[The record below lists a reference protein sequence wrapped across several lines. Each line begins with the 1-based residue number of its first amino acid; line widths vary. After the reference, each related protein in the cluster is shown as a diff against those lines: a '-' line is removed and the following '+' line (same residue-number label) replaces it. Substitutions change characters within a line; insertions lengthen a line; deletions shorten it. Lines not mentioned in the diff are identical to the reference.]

1 MANQLLSFKKITA
14 LPSNFEKGCVYFYSN
29 GDARSILLGTGT
41 NAYLEFKGT
50 DQNTWRQIAING
62 TSIGTNTFN
71 ITGSEGINVKGSA
84 GTATIELV
92 GAAAQQLGGI
102 ALGYPT
108 SDTKLP
114 VETNSANQAY
124 VDVQISISA
133 GASDDDVSILS
144 GTAGTNGVS
153 YSASHKKQ
161 YGETTVTGAAV
172 SGQTVKGTNKYASG
186 NTTTSI
192 SGYGTSKTI
201 KIPQFA
207 VNEYGHVTAAADE
220 SITITMPS
228 EQTAVKNPYALKL
241 QIDGGSEVTYDG
253 SASKTFNVTAASL
266 GLDSALKFHGTSN
279 TAITDGSTTQTV
291 TLSTGSS
298 HKAENGC
305 VLFYGN
311 KEFVWNGSS
320 WEELGNE
327 GNYKVKQ
334 TAVNSPSASGTTNAF
349 IDTISQN
356 TNGVITPT
364 KKTLAYATTSA
375 VGGLKVKASGSNIA
389 SSSYKSNGSNYYGVN
404 IDSNGFGYVAL
415 PTWSNNAGTV
425 TSITPGIGLTGTS
438 SDTAITTSG
447 TINLKSAAKGE
458 IGGIK
463 VASVGTAASG
473 ANTTVNANKFAV
485 HIDSNGL
492 GYVAIPQYSNNA
504 GDITAVT
511 AGSGLTG
518 GGTSGDVTIS
528 HADTSTLSGSY
539 GPTANVTGSNN
550 ATIVVPQITV
560 DGFGHVTGVTNRTY
574 TSVNTTYAA
583 GTGLELSGT
592 TFNTVWTAW
601 EE

>member
-1 MANQLLSFKKITA
+1 MASQLLSFKKITA

-41 NAYLEFKGT
+41 TSTSYLEFKGT
-50 DQNTWRQIAING
+50 DQNTWRQIQING
-62 TSIGTNTFN
+62 SGIGTDIFN
-71 ITGSEGINVKGSA
+71 IQEGEGIDITANG
-84 GTATIELV
+84 GTATVKLV
-92 GAAAQQLGGI
+92 LAGDNNLGGFKTGFAKTGNKFPV
-102 ALGYPT
+102 ALSGE
-108 SDTKLP
+108 K
-114 VETNSANQAY
+114 AY
-124 VDVQISISA
+124 VEVTPTITISA
-133 GASDDDVSILS
+133 GASDDDVSVLTGTS
-144 GTAGTNGVS
+144 GSNGVS
-153 YSASHKKQ
+153 YSASHRKQ
-161 YGETTVTGAAV
+161 YGEASATGAVA
-172 SGQTVKGTNKYASG
+172 SGKTLVGASKYISG
-186 NTTTSI
+186 NTVTSV
-192 SGYGTSKTI
+192 SGYGASQTI
-201 KIPQFA
+201 KVPQLV
-207 VNEYGHVTAAADE
+207 VNEYGHVTYAADE
-220 SITITMPS
+220 SITITMPG
-228 EQTAVKNPYALKL
+228 EQTAVKNPNSLKF
-241 QIDGGSEVTYDG
+241 GSKSYDG
-253 SASKTFNVTAASL
+253 SSEQTITAADL
-266 GLDSALKFHGTSN
+266 GLDSALKFHGTSS

-327 GNYKVKQ
+327 GDYKVKQ
-334 TAVNSPSASGTTNAF
+334 TAVSSPDASSTTNAF
-349 IDTISQN
+349 IDTISQD
-356 TNGVITPT
+356 TNGVIKPT
-364 KKTLAYATTSA
+364 KKTLAYATASE
-375 VGGLKVKASGSNIA
+375 VGGLKAKAAGSSIA

-425 TSITPGIGLTGTS
+425 TSITPGTGLTGTS

-447 TINLKSAAKGE
+447 TINLKSAATGE

-504 GDITAVT
+504 GDITKVT

-518 GGTSGDVTIS
+518 GGDSGDVTLS

-539 GPTANVTGSNN
+539 GPTSNVTGSNN

-574 TSVNTTYAA
+574 TSVDTITTYSA

-592 TFNTVWTAW
+592 TFNAVWTSWAD
-601 EE
+601 

>member
-1 MANQLLSFKKITA
+1 MANQLLSFKKITT

-41 NAYLEFKGT
+41 TTYLEFKGT

-62 TSIGTNTFN
+62 ASIGTNTFN
-71 ITGSEGINVKGSA
+71 ITGSEGIDVEGDA
-84 GTATIELV
+84 GTATIKLL
-92 GAAAQQLGGI
+92 GAGAQQLGGI

-108 SDTKLP
+108 SGTKLP

-124 VDVQISISA
+124 VNVGINISA

-161 YGETTVTGAAV
+161 YGETTVAGTAV
-172 SGQTVKGTNKYASG
+172 SGQTVVGSNKYASG
-186 NTTTSI
+186 NTTTTI
-192 SGYGTSKTI
+192 SGYGASATI

-220 SITITMPS
+220 SITITMPA
-228 EQTAVKNPYALKL
+228 EQSALPNPNALKL
-241 QIDGGSEVTYDG
+241 QIEGGNEVTYDG
-253 SASKTFNVTAASL
+253 SAAKTFNVTAASL
-266 GLDSALKFHGTSN
+266 GLSAALKYHGITT
-279 TAITDGSTTQTV
+279 TALTDGATTKPIV
-291 TLSTGSS
+291 INSS
-298 HKAENGC
+298 NHTQETGC
-305 VLFYGN
+305 VVFYGD
-311 KEFVWNGSS
+311 KEFVWNGSK
-320 WEELGNE
+320 WEELGFAIDLS
-327 GNYKVKQ
+327 GYKTKQ
-334 TAVNSPSASGTTNAF
+334 TAVASPSASNTTNAF
-349 IDTISQN
+349 IDTISQD

-375 VGGLKVKASGSNIA
+375 VGGLKVKASGS
-389 SSSYKSNGSNYYGVN
+389 SVSYASNGSNYYGVN
-404 IDSNGFGYVAL
+404 LDSSGFGYVAL

-425 TSITPGIGLTGTS
+425 TSITPGTGLTGTS

-447 TINLKSAAKGE
+447 TINLKKAGTAE
-458 IGGIK
+458 IGGILVK
-463 VASVGTAASG
+463 SVATSAQTIT
-473 ANTTVNANKFAV
+473 NQTTGNNFPVRLNN
-485 HIDSNGL
+485 DGL
-492 GYVAIPQYSNNA
+492 AYVTIPQYSNNA

-511 AGSGLTG
+511 AGDGLTG

-528 HADTSTLSGSY
+528 HADTSTLNGSY

-560 DGFGHVTGVTNRTY
+560 DGFGHVTAVTSRTY

-592 TFNTVWTAW
+592 TFNTVWTTW

>member
-1 MANQLLSFKKITA
+1 MASQLLSFKKITA

-41 NAYLEFKGT
+41 TSTSYLEFKGT
-50 DQNTWRQIAING
+50 DQNTWRQIQING
-62 TSIGTNTFN
+62 SGIGTDIFNIKEGEGIDIEASGGTATVKLVLAGDNNLGGFKTGFAKTGNKYPVALSGEKAYVEVPVPTGFN
-71 ITGSEGINVKGSA
+71 IT
-84 GTATIELV
+84 
-92 GAAAQQLGGI
+92 
-102 ALGYPT
+102 
-108 SDTKLP
+108 
-114 VETNSANQAY
+114 
-124 VDVQISISA
+124 A
-133 GASDDDVSILS
+133 GASDDDVVILS

-153 YSASHKKQ
+153 YDAKHAKVLGDGKSFTGTASADSIAGYDGSGTLNIPKINVNQ
-161 YGETTVTGAAV
+161 YGHITSV
-172 SGQTVKGTNKYASG
+172 S
-186 NTTTSI
+186 
-192 SGYGTSKTI
+192 
-201 KIPQFA
+201 
-207 VNEYGHVTAAADE
+207 NEQV
-220 SITITMPS
+220 TITMPS
-228 EQTAVKNPYALKL
+228 AQTAVKNPNSLKF
-241 QIDGGSEVTYDG
+241 GSKSYDG
-253 SASKTFNVTAASL
+253 SSEQTITAADL
-266 GLDSALKFHGTSN
+266 GLDSALKFHGTSS

-305 VLFYGN
+305 VLFYGSE
-311 KEFVWNGSS
+311 EFVWNGSS
-320 WEELGNE
+320 WEKLGNE
-327 GNYKVKQ
+327 GDYKVKQ
-334 TAVNSPSASGTTNAF
+334 TAVSSPDASGTTNEF

-356 TNGVITPT
+356 ANGVITPT
-364 KKTLAYATTSA
+364 KKTLAYATASA
-375 VGGLKVKASGSNIA
+375 VGGLKAKAAGATIA
-389 SSSYKSNGSNYYGVN
+389 SSSYKANGSNYYGVN

-415 PTWSNNAGTV
+415 PTWNNNAGTV
-425 TSITPGIGLTGTS
+425 TSVTPGTGLTGTS

-447 TINLKSAAKGE
+447 TINLKSAATGE

-504 GDITAVT
+504 GDITKVT

-518 GGTSGDVTIS
+518 GGDSGDITIS

-539 GPTANVTGSNN
+539 GPTSNVTGSNN

-574 TSVNTTYAA
+574 TSVDTITTYSA

-592 TFNTVWTAW
+592 TFNAVWTSWAD
-601 EE
+601 

>member
-1 MANQLLSFKKITA
+1 MANNQLLSFKKITA

-29 GDARSILLGTGT
+29 GDARSILLGTGAT
-41 NAYLEFKGT
+41 TYLEFKGT

-62 TSIGTNTFN
+62 ASIGTNTFN
-71 ITGSEGINVKGSA
+71 IKEGEGINIEPSGGDATVSLVLAGDNNLGGFKTGFTTSGNKFPVALSGEKAYVEVPLPTAFNISA
-84 GTATIELV
+84 TAT
-92 GAAAQQLGGI
+92 
-102 ALGYPT
+102 
-108 SDTKLP
+108 
-114 VETNSANQAY
+114 
-124 VDVQISISA
+124 
-133 GASDDDVSILS
+133 DDDVVILT
-144 GTAGTNGVS
+144 GTAGSNGVS
-153 YSASHKKQ
+153 YDAKHAKVLGANKSFTGSAS
-161 YGETTVTGAAV
+161 AD
-172 SGQTVKGTNKYASG
+172 
-186 NTTTSI
+186 SI
-192 SGYGTSKTI
+192 SGYSGSGTLNI
-201 KIPQFA
+201 PKIN
-207 VNEYGHVTAAADE
+207 VNQYGHVT
-220 SITITMPS
+220 SISNEQVTITMPAEQTALPNPKSLKFGSKSYDGSS
-228 EQTAVKNPYALKL
+228 EQT
-241 QIDGGSEVTYDG
+241 I
-253 SASKTFNVTAASL
+253 TAADL
-266 GLDSALKFHGTSN
+266 GLDSALKFHGTSQ

-291 TLSTGSS
+291 TLSNNTQ
-298 HKAENGC
+298 HTAENGC
-305 VLFYGN
+305 VLFYGSE
-311 KEFVWNGSS
+311 EFVWNGSS
-320 WEELGNE
+320 WEKLGNE
-327 GNYKVKQ
+327 GSYKVKQ
-334 TAVNSPSASGTTNAF
+334 TAVASPSASSTTNAF
-349 IDTISQN
+349 IDTISQD

-375 VGGLKVKASGSNIA
+375 VGGLKVKAAGSSIA

-425 TSITPGIGLTGTS
+425 TSITPGTGLTGTS

-447 TINLKSAAKGE
+447 TINLKSAATGE

-511 AGSGLTG
+511 AGDGLTG

-528 HADTSTLSGSY
+528 HADTSTLNGSY

-560 DGFGHVTGVTNRTY
+560 DGFGHVTAVASRTY
-574 TSVNTTYAA
+574 TSVNTTYTA

-592 TFNTVWTAW
+592 TFNTVWTTW

>member
-102 ALGYPT
+102 ALGYT
-108 SDTKLP
+108 TNGTKLP

-133 GASDDDVSILS
+133 GESNDDTVVTLS
-144 GTAGTNGVS
+144 GTNGTNSVS
-153 YSASHKKQ
+153 YSAAHKQQ
-161 YGETTVTGAAV
+161 YGETTVAGTAV
-172 SGQTVKGTNKYASG
+172 SGKTVIGENKYASE

-228 EQTAVKNPYALKL
+228 EQTAVKNPNSLKF
-241 QIDGGSEVTYDG
+241 GSKSYDG
-253 SASKTFNVTAASL
+253 SSEQTITAADL
-266 GLDSALKFHGTSN
+266 GLDSALKFHGTSS

-349 IDTISQN
+349 IDTISQD
-356 TNGVITPT
+356 TDGVITPT
-364 KKTLAYATTSA
+364 KKTLAYATASA
-375 VGGLKVKASGSNIA
+375 VGGIKVHSVNSGSITV
-389 SSSYKSNGSNYYGVN
+389 SSSGSNYYGVN
-404 IDSNGFGYVAL
+404 RDKDGKAYVAL

-425 TSITPGIGLTGTS
+425 TSIIPGIGLKLNGKS
-438 SDTAITTSG
+438 NGDSTAITSSG
-447 TINLKSAAKGE
+447 TIDLQVASSTE
-458 IGGIK
+458 IGGIQLGYTQSDK
-463 VASVGTAASG
+463 NYPVQLSSNKAYVNVPWAND
-473 ANTTVNANKFAV
+473 NTTYSFTGGTNKFTV
-485 HIDSNGL
+485 TPSTG
-492 GYVAIPQYSNNA
+492 NA
-504 GDITAVT
+504 YDVAVT
-511 AGSGLTG
+511 PSIAN
-518 GGTSGDVTIS
+518 
-528 HADTSTLSGSY
+528 
-539 GPTANVTGSNN
+539 NVTYTGEVSATVAVFN
-550 ATIVVPQITV
+550 AANSGVIKSSGYTIASSVPANAKFT
-560 DGFGHVTGVTNRTY
+560 D
-574 TSVNTTYAA
+574 TTYAA

-601 EE
+601 ED